1 MYSTTHE
8 FLDVFNLA
16 DISGLPPEYELD
28 EIVESQKI
36 TMKDLGNIRDGDQ
49 TKFIFDEVDE
59 IDKLASQIRQIQTST
74 GFTDELTQ
82 KPKGEQQVVRN
93 PFELLESYIEKT
105 QIEQTMKDASLSEVV
120 NPGGVPFVI
129 RDLLAEVYNAP
140 EEEEEFEMIDLE
152 TGLPLN
158 DLDEFDNGA
167 LDLDETECLADD
179 LESTILDTVGELNP
193 DILNSESVENV
204 TSIEDVSND
213 SLVEPGQ
220 VKADSEE
227 LLEEQAIEQALDDAF
242 NFFKDQQKE

>member
-82 KPKGEQQVVRN
+82 KPKGEEQVVRN

-158 DLDEFDNGA
+158 DLDESYNNA
-167 LDLDETECLADD
+167 LDLDESGHLADD
-179 LESTILDTVGELNP
+179 SDLDKSGHLAEGLESTILDSVGELNP
-193 DILNSESVENV
+193 DILNSESAENV
-204 TSIEDVSND
+204 TSIEDLSD
-213 SLVEPGQ
+213 R
-220 VKADSEE
+220 
-227 LLEEQAIEQALDDAF
+227 
-242 NFFKDQQKE
+242 